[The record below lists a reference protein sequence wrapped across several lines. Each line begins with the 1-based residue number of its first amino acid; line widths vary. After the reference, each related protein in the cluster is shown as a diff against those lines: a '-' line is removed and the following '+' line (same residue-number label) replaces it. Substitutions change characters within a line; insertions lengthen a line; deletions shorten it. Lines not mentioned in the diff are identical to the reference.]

1 MKTDTFTSVIN
12 ENSINKCLE
21 YSENP
26 NELETLL
33 KSLDVQIK
41 FDGIKKHFPDDKE
54 ERLTGIFKII
64 RGGNEY
70 ALKHKTNTREI
81 EFNFGFSI
89 ADTEIFIKNQSGWYR
104 KKYYGGV
111 MGLDLQKD
119 KDKKKFMNDL
129 LYSCLACCSM
139 DYHVSIDSDEFCN
152 EFGYDTDSI
161 KAKDTWERCLKQ
173 SSKLQRIFEED
184 EINFLPS

>member
-21 YSENP
+21 YSEEP
-26 NELETLL
+26 EELKKLL
-33 KSLDVQIK
+33 SSTANTDVFLDVLIK

-54 ERLTGIFKII
+54 ERLTGIFKLK
-64 RGGNEY
+64 RGGND
-70 ALKHKTNTREI
+70 I

-89 ADTEIFIKNQSGWYR
+89 ADTEIFIKNQSY
-104 KKYYGGV
+104 KYKGKFYDGA
-111 MGLDLQKD
+111 MGSDLQKN
-119 KDKKKFMNDL
+119 KDKKEFMNDL

-139 DYHVSIDSDEFCN
+139 DYYVPIDFDEFCG

-161 KAKDTWERCLKQ
+161 KAEDTWKRCLKQ
-173 SSKLQRIFEED
+173 SSKLHRIFKED

>member
-21 YSENP
+21 YSEEP
-26 NELETLL
+26 EELKKLL
-33 KSLDVQIK
+33 SSLDVSIK

-54 ERLTGIFKII
+54 ERLTGIFKLK
-64 RGGNEY
+64 RGGND
-70 ALKHKTNTREI
+70 I

-89 ADTEIFIKNQSGWYR
+89 TDTETFGTPKNGEWYR
-104 KKYYGGV
+104 GKFYDRFWQKKS
-111 MGLDLQKD
+111 LRSEID

-139 DYHVSIDSDEFCN
+139 DYYVPIDFDEFCG
-152 EFGYDTDSI
+152 EFGHDTDSI
-161 KAKDTWERCLKQ
+161 KAEDTWKRCLKQ
-173 SSKLQRIFEED
+173 SSKLHRIFKED